1 MTNYNIQFGWKC
13 PECGAIMAPWQST
26 CVNHHGNSNPQIT
39 NVPYTTS
46 TPNISWNTITCKSN
60 IPTTITTTTTTTSNN
75 NPNKLSESLKS
86 FGITT

>member
-26 CVNHHGNSNPQIT
+26 CVNRHGNSNPQIT

-46 TPNISWNTITCKSN
+46 TPNISWSTITCKGNTPDITLTSN
-60 IPTTITTTTTTTSNN
+60 TTSNN
-75 NPNKLSESLKS
+75 NFNKLSESLKS